1 MTVLLKVQNL
11 KTQFMTER
19 GLLKA
24 VDGVSYDIHEGEIVG
39 LVGESG
45 CGKSVSQLSLLQ
57 LIPVPPG
64 KIVGGKAIFEGQDL
78 LQFEANGPKM
88 RSIRGGKIA
97 MIFQEPMTSLNPA
110 MTIARQLTEVMQLHL
125 NMDNHAARE
134 RSIELLGLVGIPDAE
149 RRLDDYPH
157 QFSGGM
163 RQRVMVAM
171 AVSCNPR
178 LIIADEPTTALD
190 ATIQA
195 QLLELM
201 KDIVVRFQMAMVL
214 VTHNLGIV
222 ARYAQRINVMYAGR
236 IVESGTVK
244 EIWDNPLHPYT
255 IGLLQC
261 VPKLGKK
268 LTPIEGA
275 PPHLINMPPT
285 CPFLPRCRY
294 QTENCG
300 KEPRAELIFIEGQ
313 HYVGCHVDTR
323 SVTPTASIPPGREK
337 RFDTTLHVTA
347 RPEMTC
353 PGMLESGGNIKP
365 WQDDIILDVKDLRMY
380 FPVTRGLF
388 RRKVADVKAVDNIS
402 FKIKKGET
410 FGLVGESGCG
420 KTTVG
425 RCAQRLY
432 CPTEGQ
438 ILFEGQDVTRL
449 SENKLMTLRRKMAV
463 IFQDPYGSLNPR
475 INAGNIV
482 GEPLKV
488 HHLVSSNR
496 EYEEKVEGL
505 FLMAGL
511 DPSMTD
517 RFPHEFSGGQRQ
529 RIAIARALAGDP
541 SLIICDEPVSALDVS
556 IQAQIINLLQE
567 LREKKE
573 GLTYMFIS
581 HDLLTV
587 QYISTRVAVMYLG
600 RIVEIAASEELYDN
614 TLHPYSRALLSA
626 IPIPDPHL
634 EEKRE
639 RIILQGDVP
648 SPLNP
653 PPGCNFHTRCPMAIS
668 ECSQGVPPLRDI
680 GNGHQVACIRV

>member
-1 MTVLLKVQNL
+1 MSLLLRVEDL

-19 GLLKA
+19 GLVKA

-45 CGKSVSQLSLLQ
+45 CGKSVSQLSLMQ
-57 LIPVPPG
+57 LIPSPPG
-64 KIVGGKAIFEGQDL
+64 KIVGGKVIFEGQDL
-78 LQFEANGPKM
+78 LQFEANGPEM
-88 RSIRGGKIA
+88 RAVRGGRIS

-110 MTIARQLTEVMQLHL
+110 MTIARQLSEVMELHL
-125 NMDNHAARE
+125 DIDSEAARD
-134 RSIELLGLVGIPDAE
+134 RSIELLGMVGIPDAK
-149 RRLDDYPH
+149 RRVDDYPH

-201 KDIVVRFQMAMVL
+201 KDIVTRLNTAMVM

-236 IVESGTVK
+236 IIESGTVK

-255 IGLLQC
+255 ISLLQC
-261 VPKLGKK
+261 VPKLGQK
-268 LTPIEGA
+268 LAPIEGA
-275 PPHLINMPPT
+275 PPHLINMAAT

-294 QTENCG
+294 VTDLCESEAWG
-300 KEPRAELIFIEGQ
+300 ELKLAEGQ
-313 HYVGCHVDTR
+313 HYVACPVDTR
-323 SVTPTASIPPGREK
+323 TACPSETTRSGKRASVTAGAGAGGGDHC
-337 RFDTTLHVTA
+337 FDTRLDE
-347 RPEMTC
+347 RRDRQ
-353 PGMLESGGNIKP
+353 PGEEVV
-365 WQDDIILDVKDLRMY
+365 LDVRGLQMY
-380 FPVTRGLF
+380 FPVTRGLL
-388 RRKVADVKAVDNIS
+388 RRKVADVKAVDGVS
-402 FKIKKGET
+402 FKIKRGET
-410 FGLVGESGCG
+410 LGLVGESGCG

-425 RCAQRLY
+425 RCTQRIY
-432 CPTEGQ
+432 RPTGGQ
-438 ILFEGQDVTRL
+438 IFFEGHDVARL
-449 SENKLMTLRRKMAV
+449 PISKIKGLRRRMSV
-463 IFQDPYGSLNPR
+463 VFQDPYGSLNPR
-475 INAGNIV
+475 MNAGSIV
-482 GEPLKV
+482 GEPLTV
-488 HHLVSSNR
+488 HHLVSNKK
-496 EYEEKVEGL
+496 EYKERIDEL

-511 DPSMTD
+511 DPTMTD

-541 SLIICDEPVSALDVS
+541 SLIICDEPISALDVS

-567 LREKKE
+567 LQDKKS

-581 HDLLTV
+581 HDLLAV

-600 RIVEIAASEELYDN
+600 RIVEIANSVELYEN
-614 TLHPYSRALLSA
+614 TLHPYSKALLSA
-626 IPIPDPHL
+626 VPVPDPHI
-634 EEKRE
+634 EEGRE

-653 PPGCNFHTRCPMAIS
+653 PMGCHFHTRCPIATPLCREGI
-668 ECSQGVPPLRDI
+668 PPLRDV
-680 GNGHQVACIRV
+680 GSGHEVACIRV